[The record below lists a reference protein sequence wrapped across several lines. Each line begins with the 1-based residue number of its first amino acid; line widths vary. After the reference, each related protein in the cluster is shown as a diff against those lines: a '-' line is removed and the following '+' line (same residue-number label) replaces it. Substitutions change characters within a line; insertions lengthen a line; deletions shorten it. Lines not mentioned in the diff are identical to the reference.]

1 MLIVAFALGGR
12 DGIYNYSKWSEKKWN
27 EGFGF
32 WKVAGLIGCLL
43 IDLAM
48 MVEGWREWWLVVL
61 DDMSIL
67 ASVFCLKLFWLRLG
81 VVVGSG
87 NWMHQK
93 WGRLMNNNVIHY
105 VYTTLVCSIRL
116 VRHHLC
122 SVSVRGVGMEK
133 RGFGPGKWISWKW
146 ME

>member
-1 MLIVAFALGGR
+1 
-12 DGIYNYSKWSEKKWN
+12 
-27 EGFGF
+27 
-32 WKVAGLIGCLL
+32 VAGLIGCLL

-87 NWMHQK
+87 N
-93 WGRLMNNNVIHY
+93 
-105 VYTTLVCSIRL
+105 
-116 VRHHLC
+116 
-122 SVSVRGVGMEK
+122 
-133 RGFGPGKWISWKW
+133 
-146 ME
+146 